1 MLPEDEGV
9 RLSDYCMECV
19 RTLEPRG
26 KSNRYKLLII
36 CASPVNG
43 PNCARLYEDHFAF
56 IHFGINLAITVEVM
70 YEGIPGVSALSA
82 VPFVDDEPDLAPCQ
96 SVYLNGRT
104 AEIGVR
110 RGQSASDCRQ
120 NPRRVRAAGNGAL
133 RRSFPIAR
141 VTLHASKWGSY
152 LTVIYS

>member
-9 RLSDYCMECV
+9 RLSDYCVECV
-19 RTLEPRG
+19 RMLEPRG
-26 KSNRYKLLII
+26 ESNRYKLLII

-56 IHFGINLAITVEVM
+56 IHFRINLAITVEVM

-82 VPFVDDEPDLAPCQ
+82 VPFVDDEPDLAPRQ

-110 RGQSASDCRQ
+110 QGQSASDRRQ
-120 NPRRVRAAGNGAL
+120 TPGERGRWERCAKEIIPNSTGDLTRFQV
-133 RRSFPIAR
+133 
-141 VTLHASKWGSY
+141 GSY